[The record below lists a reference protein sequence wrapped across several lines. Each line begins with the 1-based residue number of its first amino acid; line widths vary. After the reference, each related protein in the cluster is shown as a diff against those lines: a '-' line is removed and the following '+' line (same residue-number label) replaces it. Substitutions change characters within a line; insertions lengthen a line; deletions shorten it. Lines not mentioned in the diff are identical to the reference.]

1 MSADIPLN
9 ATAARNVPSMPPGRG
24 LFEPVLARLQADAPL
39 HFGRSDARLVPV
51 AYEERPFSH
60 LLRVGVCWNG
70 SETPGSYVFVKLF
83 KPKADGG
90 VDKMRARVVH
100 DFEVSRRI
108 FEALQTPEGA
118 GAVRPIAC
126 YADQLAIVSEQAHGI
141 TLMAHLDQHA
151 RWFLSPVAT
160 GSVAGTLAAVGRW
173 LRRFQ
178 LIEAHN
184 AQVHLPDLRGYI
196 DIRLQRLVAHHV
208 TPAAFR
214 QRLLDHLDSLAA
226 QVPPAELADVIVHAD
241 LAPGNILIA
250 DGRVVVLDFAM
261 VQRGSALHDISR
273 LYLQLDILRAKPT
286 FRPAVIQ
293 ALQTALLEGYDP
305 TLTAARPLFRYL
317 SILHRVNHLAT
328 LSLARERFPAG
339 MMSGVV
345 RRLHRRWIEQELRT
359 AASSNN

>member
-1 MSADIPLN
+1 LD
-9 ATAARNVPSMPPGRG
+9 
-24 LFEPVLARLQADAPL
+24 RLREDAVA
-39 HFGRSDARLVPV
+39 HFGTREIQFIRL
-51 AYEERPFSH
+51 AYEERPFSR
-60 LLRVGVCWNG
+60 LLRVGICRHG
-70 SETPGSYVFVKLF
+70 AGTPDEFIFVKLF
-83 KPKADGG
+83 KPKEHDGG
-90 VDKMRARVVH
+90 VEKMRARVAH

-108 FEALQTPEGA
+108 FEALHTPEGA

-126 YADQLAIVSEQAHGI
+126 YVDQLAIVSEQAHGI
-141 TLMAHLDQHA
+141 TLAAHLNQHA
-151 RWFLSPVAT
+151 RWFLTPVAT
-160 GSVAGTLAAVGRW
+160 DSVAGTLAAVGRW
-173 LRRFQ
+173 LRQFQ
-178 LIEAHN
+178 SIEPRDAH
-184 AQVHLPDLRGYI
+184 VHLPDLRAYI
-196 DIRLQRLVAHHV
+196 DIRLQRLVANHA
-208 TPAAFR
+208 TAGAFR
-214 QRLLDHLDSLAA
+214 QRVLDHLDRLAA

-273 LYLQLDILRAKPT
+273 LYLQLDILRAKPA

-293 ALQTALLEGYDP
+293 ALQRALLEGYDP
-305 TLTAARPLFRYL
+305 TLTVARPLFRYL

-359 AASSNN
+359 AASPNH